1 MTHLHALL
9 HGVPSL
15 VWSGAG
21 RWDGVDIGRAACNLS
36 AKSEALDMK
45 SDIATR
51 EITTVGI
58 N

>member
-21 RWDGVDIGRAACNLS
+21 RLGGVDIGSAACNLS
-36 AKSEALDMK
+36 AKSEALDVK
-45 SDIATR
+45 NDIATR
-51 EITTVGI
+51 EITTAGR